1 MMKKIKLIALIG
13 KAGAGKD
20 FWLRRIC
27 EDDERVHEI
36 ISCTTRPAR
45 VNEKNNINYH
55 FLSEEQFQNEV
66 FIEWCHFNN
75 WYYGTRYSDL
85 DENKI
90 NIGVFNLNGVESLL
104 KSPDID
110 LSVIYFEAEDKV
122 RLIRQLKRDASD
134 IEEIFRRYLADKEDF
149 KAIRL
154 NMIENQLPNNY
165 WVIDNS
171 INDSYDSNYFIL
183 QEIDEIIDKVK
194 NK

>member
-1 MMKKIKLIALIG
+1 M
-13 KAGAGKD
+13 
-20 FWLRRIC
+20 
-27 EDDERVHEI
+27 
-36 ISCTTRPAR
+36 
-45 VNEKNNINYH
+45 
-55 FLSEEQFQNEV
+55 
-66 FIEWCHFNN
+66 
-75 WYYGTRYSDL
+75 
-85 DENKI
+85 
-90 NIGVFNLNGVESLL
+90 L
-104 KSPDID
+104 KSPNID

-149 KAIRL
+149 KTIRL

-171 INDSYDSNYFIL
+171 INDSYDNNYFIL